1 MARAKA
7 NPGGLKGM
15 APRPNQAAVKFLL
28 HRVPP
33 ASPHAHMKLLVTGKG
48 GREHALI
55 TALSVSPGAHEIYS
69 WPGSDAIFR
78 IAQRTPVK
86 EFADLVPWMVE
97 NGIEL
102 CVAGD
107 ESLLVT
113 GDGLANLCERAGI
126 PCWGPPKESAQLEA
140 SKEFAKHFLVR
151 HNIPT
156 AKFTAVETL
165 EEARAAAAQV
175 PVVLKFDGLAA
186 GKGVSVCTTP
196 EMVTEFLDTVFV
208 QKAFGPGRM
217 VVEECLTGPELSIF
231 CSIADGAY
239 HLLTPARDYK
249 RIRDNDEGPNTGGM
263 GAVASR
269 DIVSSEVL
277 AQIERE
283 IIQPTV
289 AGLQKDGLPY
299 RGFLYF
305 GLMLTPQGPKVIE
318 YNCRFGDPECEAVM
332 PLFGGDFAQYA
343 FEAAQGRLRPEL
355 LEFKDGWS
363 VCIILASAGYPASSR
378 SGDVIRGLDAV
389 SGARV
394 YHCGTKLGAS
404 GNFETNGGRVLA
416 VVAQAATRVEARE
429 KANAATALI
438 SFDGMQRRQDIAV
451 MHFE

>member
-1 MARAKA
+1 
-7 NPGGLKGM
+7 
-15 APRPNQAAVKFLL
+15 
-28 HRVPP
+28 
-33 ASPHAHMKLLVTGKG
+33 MKILVTGKG

-55 TALSVSPGAHEIYS
+55 TALCESPGAHEIYS

-86 EFADLVPWMVE
+86 DFEGLVPWMVE
-97 NGIEL
+97 NGIDL

-113 GDGLANLCERAGI
+113 GEGLANLCQRAGI

-156 AKFTAVETL
+156 AKFTALETL
-165 EEARAAAAQV
+165 EEARAATTQV

-186 GKGVSVCTTP
+186 GKGVSVCTSP
-196 EMVTEFLDTVFV
+196 EMVREFLETVFV

-231 CSIADGAY
+231 CSIVDGAY

-269 DIVSSEVL
+269 DIVSPDML

-305 GLMLTPQGPKVIE
+305 GLMLTPQEP
-318 YNCRFGDPECEAVM
+318 
-332 PLFGGDFAQYA
+332 
-343 FEAAQGRLRPEL
+343 
-355 LEFKDGWS
+355 
-363 VCIILASAGYPASSR
+363 
-378 SGDVIRGLDAV
+378 
-389 SGARV
+389 
-394 YHCGTKLGAS
+394 
-404 GNFETNGGRVLA
+404 
-416 VVAQAATRVEARE
+416 
-429 KANAATALI
+429 
-438 SFDGMQRRQDIAV
+438 
-451 MHFE
+451 